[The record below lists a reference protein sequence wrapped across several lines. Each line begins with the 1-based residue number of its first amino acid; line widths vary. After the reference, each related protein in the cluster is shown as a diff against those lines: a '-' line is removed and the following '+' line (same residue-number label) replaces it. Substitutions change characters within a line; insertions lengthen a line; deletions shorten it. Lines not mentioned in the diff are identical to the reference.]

1 VIFMPREEM
10 GRIAADKLIG
20 RILHVSDRDVTPVIR
35 HSTFIARESIGPAP
49 TAPMAPSRSA

>member
-1 VIFMPREEM
+1 MPREEM

-49 TAPMAPSRSA
+49 TAPMAPSQSA